1 MEVII
6 DNNHLR
12 EEGNWT
18 KLWKL
23 NIPNKVKIF
32 VWRALVYQV
41 DSKRSEM

>member
-32 VWRALVYQV
+32 VWRALVYPV